1 MTEPAPW
8 HASFPNPRTSD
19 PAALPRPTLR
29 QWLQQGTKTPGSD
42 FLLVDL
48 RRTDQDG
55 GTIRGSLNLPAQSLY
70 PTLSTLYS
78 LVRAAGVKDVVF
90 YCGSCGG
97 RGTRAAGWFAD
108 YLADQGADGE
118 VKSWKLEG
126 GIKGWVNEGE
136 DYTALMDGFDGAVW
150 AK

>member
-8 HASFPNPRTSD
+8 HTSFPNPRTSD

-70 PTLSTLYS
+70 PTLSTLYN

-90 YCGSCGG
+90 YCGMFPSFLSFL
-97 RGTRAAGWFAD
+97 TV
-108 YLADQGADGE
+108 L
-118 VKSWKLEG
+118 
-126 GIKGWVNEGE
+126 GI
-136 DYTALMDGFDGAVW
+136 
-150 AK
+150 